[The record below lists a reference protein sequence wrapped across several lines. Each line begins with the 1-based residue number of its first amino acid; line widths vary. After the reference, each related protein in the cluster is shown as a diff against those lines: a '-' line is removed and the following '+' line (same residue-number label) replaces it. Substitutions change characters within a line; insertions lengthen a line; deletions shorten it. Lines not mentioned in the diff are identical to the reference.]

1 MVHDMKELL
10 NNSTEKAFIPLQWEL
25 AIPEF
30 GHLRDLLVCDYDTGP
45 GPHHQ
50 SRRA

>member
-1 MVHDMKELL
+1 MVHDMKELTIL
-10 NNSTEKAFIPLQWEL
+10 QKKAFIPLQWEL